1 MSEQDYEQLT
11 LFLADS
17 HVSHSVWLVS
27 KKAKGTTVTSGLR
40 CSELSESCARIA
52 SSVRM
57 YLESSRLPPGRWSR
71 IWSTLAITSS
81 CSIMKLR
88 LSERGTDEAGS
99 SLWATPNTMDSMDC
113 RSYEAM
119 KRQATNGGRKNRR
132 RPSNLREQVD
142 PLMRQAYEDARA
154 EANGLVPTPTVN
166 GKNNAPGSSAKAG
179 MGLATYAKLFP
190 TPRANEYKDTLQSVP
205 PSRQKEPGKCNL
217 TQAIALEKLY
227 TTPCAADSQGSTGG
241 NNHRSLRTD
250 VAGQL
255 NPAWVEWLMG
265 FPIGWTDLNA

>member
-40 CSELSESCARIA
+40 CLELSESCARIA
-52 SSVRM
+52 SSVRT

-88 LSERGTDEAGS
+88 LSERGTEEAGS

-119 KRQATNGGRKNRR
+119 KRQATTGGRKGRN
-132 RPSNLREQVD
+132 RPSNLREQVN
-142 PLMRQAYEDARA
+142 PLMCQAYEDASA
-154 EANGLVPTPTVN
+154 EAKLWTTPTARDYK
-166 GKNNAPGSSAKAG
+166 G
-179 MGLATYAKLFP
+179 
-190 TPRANEYKDTLQSVP
+190 ANSLEH
-205 PSRQKEPGKCNL
+205 L
-217 TQAIALEKLY
+217 TQPKTPGNIHHVGQLANAVKLY

>member
-11 LFLADS
+11 LFQADS

-88 LSERGTDEAGS
+88 LSELGTDEAGS

-142 PLMRQAYEDARA
+142 PLMCQAYEDART
-154 EANGLVPTPTVN
+154 ESRMWPTPTARDYK
-166 GKNNAPGSSAKAG
+166 G
-179 MGLATYAKLFP
+179 
-190 TPRANEYKDTLQSVP
+190 ANSLEH
-205 PSRQKEPGKCNL
+205 L
-217 TQAIALEKLY
+217 TQPKTPGNIHHVGQLANAVKLY

-265 FPIGWTDLNA
+265 FPIGWTDLNV

>member
-1 MSEQDYEQLT
+1 MNEQVCGQLT
-11 LFLADS
+11 LYPVDS
-17 HVSHSVWLVS
+17 PVNPFPWLES
-27 KKAKGTTVTSGLR
+27 KKVKGTTVTSGLR

-52 SSVRM
+52 SSVRT

-71 IWSTLAITSS
+71 TWSTLAITSS

-88 LSERGTDEAGS
+88 LSELGTDEAGS

-119 KRQATNGGRKNRR
+119 KRQATNGGRKNRH
-132 RPSNLREQVD
+132 RPCNLREQVD
-142 PLMRQAYEDARA
+142 PLMCQACEDART
-154 EANGLVPTPTVN
+154 EA
-166 GKNNAPGSSAKAG
+166 K
-179 MGLATYAKLFP
+179 AKLFP

-217 TQAIALEKLY
+217 TQAIALEKSY

-241 NNHRSLRTD
+241 GNHRSLRTD

-265 FPIGWTDLNA
+265 FPIGWTDLNV

>member
-11 LFLADS
+11 LFPADS

-52 SSVRM
+52 SSVRT

-71 IWSTLAITSS
+71 IWSALAITSS

-166 GKNNAPGSSAKAG
+166 GNNNA
-179 MGLATYAKLFP
+179 
-190 TPRANEYKDTLQSVP
+190 
-205 PSRQKEPGKCNL
+205 PGKCNL

>member
-1 MSEQDYEQLT
+1 MNEPGYEQLT
-11 LFLADS
+11 LFQADS

-40 CSELSESCARIA
+40 CSELSESCARIV
-52 SSVRM
+52 SSVRT

-88 LSERGTDEAGS
+88 LSELGTEEAGS

-142 PLMRQAYEDARA
+142 PLM
-154 EANGLVPTPTVN
+154 
-166 GKNNAPGSSAKAG
+166 
-179 MGLATYAKLFP
+179 
-190 TPRANEYKDTLQSVP
+190 
-205 PSRQKEPGKCNL
+205 C
-217 TQAIALEKLY
+217 
-227 TTPCAADSQGSTGG
+227 
-241 NNHRSLRTD
+241 
-250 VAGQL
+250 
-255 NPAWVEWLMG
+255 
-265 FPIGWTDLNA
+265 

>member
-17 HVSHSVWLVS
+17 HVSHSVWLES

-52 SSVRM
+52 SSVRT

-88 LSERGTDEAGS
+88 LSELGTEEAGS

-142 PLMRQAYEDARA
+142 PLMCQAYEDARA

-166 GKNNAPGSSAKAG
+166 GNNNAPGSSAKAG

-205 PSRQKEPGKCNL
+205 PSRQKDPGKCNL

-255 NPAWVEWLMG
+255 NPTWVEWLMG